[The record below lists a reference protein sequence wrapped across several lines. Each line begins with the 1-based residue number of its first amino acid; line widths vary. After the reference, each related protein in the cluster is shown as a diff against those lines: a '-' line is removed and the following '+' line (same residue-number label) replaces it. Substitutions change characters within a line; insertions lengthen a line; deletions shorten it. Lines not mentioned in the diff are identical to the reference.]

1 MQKKSAIGVLFDM
14 DGVIFDSEKLIL
26 EGWQQVATDAGIP
39 DIEAVLAQCFGTNEA
54 VTKKIFAEHYGDDF
68 PYDAH
73 KAKVRTYFFSVYDAL
88 GHLPLKPGVADIL
101 SFLRQRHVKIALATS
116 TRAALAQKE
125 LADAGIDGYFDVVV
139 GGDMVARS
147 KPAPDI
153 FLSAAEAIQL
163 LPEDCYVI
171 EDSYHGI
178 RAAAS
183 ANARPIMVPD
193 QVAPDEEMA
202 NLAEQILS
210 DLFEARAYLER
221 QI

>member
-39 DIEAVLAQCFGTNEA
+39 DIEGMLAQCFGTNEA
-54 VTKKIFAEHYGDDF
+54 ATKKIFAEHYGDDF

-193 QVAPDEEMA
+193 QVASDEEMA

-210 DLFEARAYLER
+210 DLFEAKAYLER

>member
-39 DIEAVLAQCFGTNEA
+39 DIEGVLAQCFGTNEA
-54 VTKKIFAEHYGDDF
+54 ATKKIFADHYGDDF

-101 SFLRQRHVKIALATS
+101 SFLKQRHMKIVLATS

-193 QVAPDEEMA
+193 QMAPDEEMA

-210 DLFEARAYLER
+210 DLFEAKAYLER

>member
-39 DIEAVLAQCFGTNEA
+39 DIEGVLAQCFGTNEA
-54 VTKKIFAEHYGDDF
+54 ATKKIFAEHYGDDF

-125 LADAGIDGYFDVVV
+125 LADAGIEGYFDVVV
-139 GGDMVARS
+139 GGDMIARS

-210 DLFEARAYLER
+210 DLFEAKAYLER